1 MGHLLYTGYNVF
13 LNMFF
18 IIIKEE
24 QINLFDSLVASVL
37 NYGSEVWGYDNNR
50 LLYEYGEI
58 LTRVSIAVTRA
69 CECHA
74 NANECQ
80 YFSIFVQ

>member
-1 MGHLLYTGYNVF
+1 MCVCRCLFMYLYT
-13 LNMFF
+13 FF
-18 IIIKEE
+18 IFMQVDI
-24 QINLFDSLVASVL
+24 
-37 NYGSEVWGYDNNR
+37 YR

-58 LTRVSIAVTRA
+58 LTRVSIAMTRA

-80 YFSIFVQ
+80 YFSNFVQ

>member
-1 MGHLLYTGYNVF
+1 MPNVQVVEHSQSACSQNLEQSHFTFVWQACGIRCYT
-13 LNMFF
+13 
-18 IIIKEE
+18 
-24 QINLFDSLVASVL
+24 
-37 NYGSEVWGYDNNR
+37 NR

-74 NANECQ
+74 NAHECQ
-80 YFSIFVQ
+80 YYSIFVQ

>member
-1 MGHLLYTGYNVF
+1 MRKNCRWKYVQ
-13 LNMFF
+13 
-18 IIIKEE
+18 
-24 QINLFDSLVASVL
+24 QINIQ
-37 NYGSEVWGYDNNR
+37 WYDFNIININR

>member
-1 MGHLLYTGYNVF
+1 MLLC
-13 LNMFF
+13 LDHKEWF
-18 IIIKEE
+18 IFTIVYILYRFND
-24 QINLFDSLVASVL
+24 I
-37 NYGSEVWGYDNNR
+37 YR

-58 LTRVSIAVTRA
+58 LTRVSIAMTRA

>member
-1 MGHLLYTGYNVF
+1 MGWGGGVLSYEVKLLHHRDDIENHMVEDHSFACLRNIY
-13 LNMFF
+13 
-18 IIIKEE
+18 
-24 QINLFDSLVASVL
+24 
-37 NYGSEVWGYDNNR
+37 R
-50 LLYEYGEI
+50 LLYENGEI
-58 LTRVSIAVTRA
+58 LTRVSIAMTRA

>member
-1 MGHLLYTGYNVF
+1 MYIY
-13 LNMFF
+13 
-18 IIIKEE
+18 
-24 QINLFDSLVASVL
+24 
-37 NYGSEVWGYDNNR
+37 R
-50 LLYEYGEI
+50 LLYEYGER

-69 CECHA
+69 CKCHA